1 MVPVWIALLFLSF
14 VSLFLAIDLPRQKI
28 QYDMVKTAHD
38 VTSFWAYRKGIIDY
52 LDANPGI
59 TGHVNEALVAA
70 YWPRGYT
77 YDPTLWSNYVD
88 PADQKL
94 YIFSLS
100 PPNNGMQARLADRY
114 GNSFLVGS
122 SAPAGKFVSTNGK
135 INLTL
140 PPAAGIGTG
149 MIVMI
154 GR

>member
-100 PPNNGMQARLADRY
+100 PPNNGMLSALANRY
-114 GNSFLVGS
+114 TASFFVGTKNSAGN
-122 SAPAGKFVSTNGK
+122 FVSFNGK
-135 INLTL
+135 VNFAL
-140 PPAAGIGTG
+140 PVAASIGSG
-149 MIVMI
+149 VVVMI